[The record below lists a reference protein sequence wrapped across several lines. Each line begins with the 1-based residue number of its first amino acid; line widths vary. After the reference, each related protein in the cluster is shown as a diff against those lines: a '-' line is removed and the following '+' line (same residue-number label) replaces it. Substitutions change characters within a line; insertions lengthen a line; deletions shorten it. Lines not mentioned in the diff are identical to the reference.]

1 MSGQV
6 EHANIKVR
14 DIDETVNF
22 LTTALPNFKVRG
34 GSDEPSKKW
43 VHIGTESTYLAL
55 NEDGRGTQKQGPGL
69 NHVGFVVDDTD
80 AVRERLEKAGFKEGY
95 VPEPIPTGDAS
106 TTWMAV
112 VQNGNSYNTSQTIRL
127 NATIIRGRLDISI
140 QPIAAPV

>member
-95 VPEPIPTGDAS
+95 VPETHPHRRRVYYLDGSGTE
-106 TTWMAV
+106 WEF
-112 VQNGNSYNTSQTIRL
+112 VQYFSNDPAERNDYTR
-127 NATIIRGRLDISI
+127 
-140 QPIAAPV
+140 